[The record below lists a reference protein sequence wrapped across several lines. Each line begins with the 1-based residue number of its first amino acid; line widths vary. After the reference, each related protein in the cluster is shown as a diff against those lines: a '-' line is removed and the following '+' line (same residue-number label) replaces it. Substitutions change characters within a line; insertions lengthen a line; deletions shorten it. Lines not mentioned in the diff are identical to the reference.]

1 MTLVLQL
8 VAVGF
13 VRACHARSDDRL
25 VRQSALSL
33 LDGVNASVR
42 RPRLGRC
49 WTVVARLAVLV
60 TLGSAI
66 AGLASATTTTGS
78 SGSCRYDVAA
88 ANAQESGGAASSST
102 TRSRGSEVATACD
115 VQSGPA
121 IVERTATAT
130 NSADD
135 VAGLAD
141 EAFGAGDAMA
151 SRYLK
156 PMSDS
161 PVDIPQGWAPRV
173 ADNGKG
179 VVFQRP
185 GATGNADMIRVD
197 DSGAAA
203 TTSRRTH
210 DIDEQRGSE
219 RTRTRP
225 R

>member
-1 MTLVLQL
+1 MSVPAGRI
-8 VAVGF
+8 VAVTTTSGHRQRGF
-13 VRACHARSDDRL
+13 L
-25 VRQSALSL
+25 LSL
-33 LDGVNASVR
+33 LTLLTLLGAILATPVDASASTRAAAETRVR
-42 RPRLGRC
+42 ANDTPTTAL
-49 WTVVARLAVLV
+49 VAARD
-60 TLGSAI
+60 LGSSTV
-66 AGLASATTTTGS
+66 AGVSDVRLRQEASATG
-78 SGSCRYDVAA
+78 V
-88 ANAQESGGAASSST
+88 
-102 TRSRGSEVATACD
+102 
-115 VQSGPA
+115 
-121 IVERTATAT
+121 AT

-151 SRYLK
+151 FRYLK
-156 PMSDS
+156 AMSDS

-173 ADNGKG
+173 ADNGNG

-210 DIDEQRGSE
+210 DIDEQRRSE